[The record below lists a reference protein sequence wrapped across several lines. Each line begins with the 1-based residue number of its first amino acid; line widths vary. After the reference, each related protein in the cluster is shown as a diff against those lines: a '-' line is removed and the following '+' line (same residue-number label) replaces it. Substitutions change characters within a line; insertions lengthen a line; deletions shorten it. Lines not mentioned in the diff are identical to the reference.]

1 MPKPSLILLLTQGRK
16 ILYYHFTLVWL
27 LIIFAGCNTKGDK
40 IITDHS
46 YYYWRTV
53 YELRDV
59 EKEILKKG
67 QVSQLFVR
75 FFDVD
80 VDKNGKPKPIAPIIF
95 KDTILYEI
103 VPVVY
108 ITNRTLI
115 YLDGKDIISLAKN
128 MIEKINLICYKAGI
142 KVGEIQIDC
151 DWSQET
157 EKPYFKL
164 LDEIKQLLPN
174 QILSATIRLH
184 QIKFPELTGIPPV
197 DKGTLMVYNVG
208 TLTDFKTKNSIFD
221 DHLILKYLDNLE
233 DYPLELDMAFPVF
246 RQLVLFRNEKFV
258 GVLRKENYFNIDKA
272 STFARLEKTN
282 NFMCLRDT
290 MLANFSVFKGDI
302 LRNED
307 PKLERFYTIEKKI
320 LTARKDQKKMTY
332 LYFDL
337 SSENFNHSIHEVP
350 SFPIY

>member
-1 MPKPSLILLLTQGRK
+1 MYDRFTILLL
-16 ILYYHFTLVWL
+16 
-27 LIIFAGCNTKGDK
+27 LITFASCNTKDDK

-46 YYYWRTV
+46 YYYWRTI

-59 EKEILKKG
+59 EKEILKRG

-80 VDKNGKPKPIAPIIF
+80 VDENGIPQPITPIII
-95 KDTILYEI
+95 KDTIGYKI

-108 ITNRTLI
+108 ITNRTLMHI
-115 YLDGKDIISLAKN
+115 NEKDIKSLAKN
-128 MIEKINLICYKAGI
+128 IVEKINHICHKVGI
-142 KVGEIQIDC
+142 KLGEIQIDC

-157 EKPYFKL
+157 AKPYFKL
-164 LDEIKQLLPN
+164 LDEIKQISSN

-184 QIKFPELTGIPPV
+184 QIKYPELTGVPPV
-197 DKGTLMVYNVG
+197 DRGCLMVYNVG
-208 TLTDFKTKNSIFD
+208 KLTDFKTKNSIFD
-221 DHLILKYLDNLE
+221 DHLILKYVDNLG

-258 GVLRKENYFNIDKA
+258 GVLRKENYFDIDKA
-272 STFARLEKTN
+272 ATFARLEKTN
-282 NFMCLRDT
+282 NFICLRDT

-307 PKLERFYTIEKKI
+307 SNLDEFKKVEKKI
-320 LTARKDQKKMTY
+320 ITSRKFQKKMTY

-337 SSENFNHSIHEVP
+337 SAENFNHSIHEVP